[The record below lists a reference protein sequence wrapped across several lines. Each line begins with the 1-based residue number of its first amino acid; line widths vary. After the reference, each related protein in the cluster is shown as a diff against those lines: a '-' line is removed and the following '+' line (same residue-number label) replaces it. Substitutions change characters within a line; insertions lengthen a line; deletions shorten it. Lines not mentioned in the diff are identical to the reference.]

1 MEHAY
6 EIDHT
11 NVSIALRL
19 DTEMSQQADRE
30 WNLNPGLFATR
41 LYVVEYALGGWAP
54 TLFPFRSPAQGLG
67 APYQFWS
74 AILCS
79 HLPGSVASLGEEL
92 TAQLLSVETVSLI
105 GRKRDDIKAAV
116 SGSPASMPWYSL
128 VALGYH
134 EASMTCH
141 LTSSGDRTVHSL
153 STLGGRRPRFPAR
166 ARDGFSS
173 RL

>member
-1 MEHAY
+1 MTSLE
-6 EIDHT
+6 E
-11 NVSIALRL
+11 
-19 DTEMSQQADRE
+19 E
-30 WNLNPGLFATR
+30 
-41 LYVVEYALGGWAP
+41 P
-54 TLFPFRSPAQGLG
+54 TVQSP
-67 APYQFWS
+67 
-74 AILCS
+74 
-79 HLPGSVASLGEEL
+79 
-92 TAQLLSVETVSLI
+92 SVETVSLI

-134 EASMTCH
+134 EASMTCR
-141 LTSSGDRTVHSL
+141 LISSGDKTVLSL